1 MFTLWAAA
9 PAAAGGMAV
18 CNIRSGNSSS
28 WQKFLRQAKFGEIW
42 TKTWFLTIQIWGI
55 PEENFAFGQF
65 STRCWGNLTCYCYWL
80 VLLAVRG
87 PWSPKLLYIS
97 IFKSLLTPWKYHY
110 QPGHPQN
117 PLATFCFGHDPK
129 PFQHNKNANGASK
142 ASKMAI
148 IPWAQWGFPYDF
160 YGMFMANAGET
171 LGIRSIFSPAQ
182 RLKGLLAKVGALHHC
197 LGWQR
202 MNIRWCILCIYIYI
216 TYVRIYSDQNY
227 RKRSYQHFSIQ
238 WEFQDPKMEVLYH
251 IKPYF
256 VGIFPYIG
264 LI

>member
-28 WQKFLRQAKFGEIW
+28 WQKFLRQAKFEGEIW
-42 TKTWFLTIQIWGI
+42 TKIWFLTIQIWGI
-55 PEENFAFGQF
+55 PEENFAFEQF
-65 STRCWGNLTCYCYWL
+65 STRCWGNLPCYCYWL

-97 IFKSLLTPWKYHY
+97 IFKSWLTPWKYHY

-117 PLATFCFGHDPK
+117 PLATWLFRPWSQTISAQQKRQRSIKSFQNGHHPM
-129 PFQHNKNANGASK
+129 GS
-142 ASKMAI
+142 M
-148 IPWAQWGFPYDF
+148 GFPYDF
-160 YGMFMANAGET
+160 YGMFMANAGKS

-202 MNIRWCILCIYIYI
+202 INIRWCILYIYIYI
-216 TYVRIYSDQNY
+216 FTYVRIYSDQTY

-238 WEFQDPKMEVLYH
+238 WEFQDTKMEVLYH
-251 IKPYF
+251 IRP
-256 VGIFPYIG
+256 
-264 LI
+264 

>member
-28 WQKFLRQAKFGEIW
+28 WQKFLRQAKFEGEIW

-117 PLATFCFGHDPK
+117 PLATCCFGHDPK
-129 PFQHNKNANGASK
+129 TFQHNKNANGASK

-148 IPWAQWGFPYDF
+148 IPWAQWDF
-160 YGMFMANAGET
+160 HTISMGCSWQM
-171 LGIRSIFSPAQ
+171 LGNPSEFEAYFLRLSGSKVSSPRSA
-182 RLKGLLAKVGALHHC
+182 RCTTA
-197 LGWQR
+197 
-202 MNIRWCILCIYIYI
+202 
-216 TYVRIYSDQNY
+216 
-227 RKRSYQHFSIQ
+227 
-238 WEFQDPKMEVLYH
+238 
-251 IKPYF
+251 
-256 VGIFPYIG
+256 
-264 LI
+264 